1 MTESSAIRRVA
12 VRGADGGVLA
22 DTDLEA
28 VELAD
33 ADAVLAVG
41 EEALT
46 GAALSESSVPL
57 LSVGV
62 DGVLH
67 GITRPQLADAAN
79 ALADADYDI
88 VTHPL
93 LTVEVNGEQQGRA
106 ALDVTLMT
114 TEPARISEYSLT
126 ADGERLTDVR
136 ADGVVVAGSFGS
148 AGYNSAAGGP
158 LVAPGGGLSVV
169 PVAPFTTRANNWVVP
184 GPLELAVER
193 DEGTVSLYADRAD
206 LGPVTPH
213 NSVRVGT
220 DGTFDCLR
228 LTVE

>member
-12 VRGADGGVLA
+12 VRGADADVLA

-28 VELAD
+28 VSLAD
-33 ADAVLAVG
+33 AEAVVAVG
-41 EEALT
+41 EAALT
-46 GAALSESSVPL
+46 GAALSGPTVPL
-57 LSVGV
+57 LPVGV
-62 DGVLH
+62 DGALQ
-67 GITRPQLADAAN
+67 GITRPELPDAAN
-79 ALADADYDI
+79 ALAEGAYGT
-88 VTHPL
+88 VTHPSL
-93 LTVEVNGEQQGRA
+93 AVSVDGEQRGRA

-114 TEPARISEYSLT
+114 TEPARISEFSLT
-126 ADGERLTDVR
+126 ADGERLTEVR

-193 DEGTVSLYADRAD
+193 DEGAVSLYADRAD
-206 LGPVTPH
+206 LGTVTPH
-213 NSVRVGT
+213 QPIRVDP
-220 DGTFDCLR
+220 DGSFVCLR
-228 LTVE
+228 PGME